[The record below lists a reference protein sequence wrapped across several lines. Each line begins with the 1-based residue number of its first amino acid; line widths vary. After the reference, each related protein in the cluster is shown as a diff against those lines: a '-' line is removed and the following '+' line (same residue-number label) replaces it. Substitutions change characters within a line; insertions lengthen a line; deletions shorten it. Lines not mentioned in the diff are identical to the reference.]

1 MDSRC
6 ARAMIFK
13 NAIGSLILIEPM
25 LISFNST
32 YQLGSISA
40 VALLLV
46 VLIKNQPICGP
57 MIGAS
62 VLLTCISASALFVL
76 LFIQSE
82 INSDSIRAIL
92 RPVRACLT
100 LLGLWAFVVMFLYK
114 QTMSRPDELVLAA
127 VNIAF
132 ACIVLNAFIICLQFY
147 SPIFLDFS
155 YRHLSTAEIL
165 EINKAQRMPGLFSS
179 GGATVSAFQGF
190 GILLSAYIYRE
201 ERSKKTKRL
210 LLASALIIGSII
222 LTGRSGML
230 FLPLAYF
237 YLAITNNDAANI
249 SGVTSAVLRRM
260 GKVIWLTL
268 VLSATLILLL
278 SLASRAGSLDLS
290 PTLTAVI
297 ERTFET
303 PLHYFE
309 TGEFRDRTISVLTTE
324 QVVFP
329 QNFSGLLFGDPSL
342 LQNKG
347 NYNSDI
353 GYIRLIFGYGYV
365 GLLFHIIFYGF
376 LYANVRRSMLSRH
389 SVIFFNTAFFSLFLL
404 NGKELFFLA
413 RGAHNVLCLIVVAAI
428 VAGLTHK
435 RHNGRWD
442 EVGVR

>member
-1 MDSRC
+1 
-6 ARAMIFK
+6 MIVK

-25 LISFNST
+25 LIFFNSN
-32 YQLGSISA
+32 YQLGSFTS
-40 VALLLV
+40 VALLLL
-46 VLIKNQPICGP
+46 VLLKSQPICGH

-62 VLLTCISASALFVL
+62 VLLACVSAWALLVL
-76 LFIQSE
+76 LIIQSD
-82 INSDSIRAIL
+82 IDADSIRTIL

-114 QTMSRPDELVLAA
+114 RSMSRPDELVLAA
-127 VNIAF
+127 VKVALG
-132 ACIVLNAFIICLQFY
+132 CIILNAAIIFLQFN
-147 SPIFLDFS
+147 SPAILDFS
-155 YRHLSTAEIL
+155 YRNLSAGEIL

-190 GILLSAYIYRE
+190 GILLSAYIYRAE
-201 ERSKKTKRL
+201 HSRNTKRIFL
-210 LLASALIIGSII
+210 FVALIIYSII
-222 LTGRSGML
+222 LTGRSGLL

-237 YLAITNNDAANI
+237 YLAMTNNDSAKI
-249 SGVTSAVLRRM
+249 SDVNSAVIRRM
-260 GKVIWLTL
+260 GKVIGLTL
-268 VLSATLILLL
+268 VLGATLILLL
-278 SLASRAGSLDLS
+278 SLASRAGSLDLN

-309 TGEFRDRTISVLTTE
+309 TGEFRDRTISLLLTE

-353 GYIRLIFGYGYV
+353 GYIRLIFGYGSV
-365 GLLFHIIFYGF
+365 GLFFHIIFYAF

-389 SVIFFNTAFFSLFLL
+389 SLIFFNTAFFSLFLL

-428 VAGLTHK
+428 VGGLTHK

-442 EVGVR
+442 EAGVK